1 MKFIYTVTK
10 AQKFEERKDQHFSVQ
25 AVMKAAAPF
34 IHYKD
39 NVQGMMNK
47 MCGHVVMDQENCGNG
62 GRQGEVADEIFNNV
76 ILEQNIF
83 DDDNEIF
90 LI

>member
-1 MKFIYTVTK
+1 
-10 AQKFEERKDQHFSVQ
+10 
-25 AVMKAAAPF
+25 MKAAAPF

-47 MCGHVVMDQENCGNG
+47 MCGHVVMDQKNCENG

-76 ILEQNIF
+76 ILEQDIF